1 MTSLKNKEIE
11 TQMYNKFTL
20 LSNLYK
26 ITTSTLDLSQLLN
39 LIMHMT
45 MNNLHAD
52 VGNII
57 LRDSQDRLS
66 SNVVFGLSPDIINQ
80 LKFKKFK
87 LIDYILKAN
96 KPLIIRDYNKK
107 FTGPGHVYIKSVL
120 CSPLIAKKGIIGSIF
135 VINKNLNNKITN
147 FDKSDL
153 EFFNIIVNNIAFSI
167 ENAQLYE
174 EMLDIKN
181 FNSNIINSISN
192 GVITTDLRGQI
203 LSINNSAKFILN
215 IAPKKNY
222 INNNIKQV
230 LNKLDK
236 KETVL
241 QALARKENLLNLESI
256 LCLDDGSERTLIIS
270 ISVLNNTNNEI
281 IGFVISADDI
291 SEKKILERQVQR
303 NEQLAALGELA
314 AGLAHE
320 IKNPLTSIKG
330 FSQILPNKLDDKKF
344 LLKFSNIIKTESDRL
359 NKIIEGLLQFARPKG
374 EKLENH
380 LIEKIINNVLDLMRF
395 QLNKNNIKVNIEL
408 TDMPKVY
415 CDQNQI
421 QQVFINIIL
430 NAIQAMPDKGK
441 LTVRNELLVRK
452 SPENLFY
459 EFNAV
464 YISDIGP
471 GIPEKH
477 REKLFNPFY
486 TTKSK
491 GTGLGLSISYRIIS
505 EHKGFIE
512 VFSKVG
518 KGTTFVIY
526 LPTVSNW

>member
-1 MTSLKNKEIE
+1 
-11 TQMYNKFTL
+11 
-20 LSNLYK
+20 
-26 ITTSTLDLSQLLN
+26 
-39 LIMHMT
+39 
-45 MNNLHAD
+45 
-52 VGNII
+52 
-57 LRDSQDRLS
+57 
-66 SNVVFGLSPDIINQ
+66 
-80 LKFKKFK
+80 
-87 LIDYILKAN
+87 
-96 KPLIIRDYNKK
+96 
-107 FTGPGHVYIKSVL
+107 
-120 CSPLIAKKGIIGSIF
+120 
-135 VINKNLNNKITN
+135 
-147 FDKSDL
+147 
-153 EFFNIIVNNIAFSI
+153 
-167 ENAQLYE
+167 
-174 EMLDIKN
+174 MLDIKN